1 MRRTHISLV
10 VALIF
15 LTAPRLAKAQGA
27 SKPEP
32 PPPPASSLHADA
44 THDSAPTDSK
54 ATTTDAA
61 PPSDAPVSLGEIARL
76 ARAKKASQAKS
87 VKIFDDDN
95 MPRAPLSAGEKAPG
109 FAPDS
114 SSASGGGKVTLL
126 DFWATWCGPCRH
138 ALPGLKQ
145 LASVYG
151 GSSFEVISVNE
162 DDDQGAWQQFIA
174 QNGMSWTQH
183 FDAGHQM
190 MRQYGAGALPT
201 YILIGK
207 DGNVVQQ
214 YVGEDPASPVIERL
228 GPDIKKALD
237 QHP

>member
-1 MRRTHISLV
+1 MRRNPIVLAI
-10 VALIF
+10 ALAF
-15 LTAPRLAKAQGA
+15 LAMPALARAQDNPKHEPEAPA
-27 SKPEP
+27 
-32 PPPPASSLHADA
+32 ASSLHADA
-44 THDSAPTDSK
+44 THDAAPTDSK

-95 MPRAPLSAGEKAPG
+95 MPRAPLTAGEKAPG
-109 FAPDS
+109 FASDGS
-114 SSASGGGKVTLL
+114 SGSGGGKVTLL
-126 DFWATWCGPCRH
+126 DFWATWCGPCSH

-162 DDDQGAWQQFIA
+162 DDDQGAWQQFVA
-174 QNGMSWTQH
+174 QNGMNWTQR
-183 FDAGHQM
+183 FDAGHQI

-214 YVGEDPASPVIERL
+214 YVGEDPASPIIERI

-237 QHP
+237 QRL

>member
-174 QNGMSWTQH
+174 QNGMNWTQR